1 MNRMTQKEVNELVA
15 KAKEKD
21 IKAYLE
27 LREIYTTT
35 DMPYHEFV
43 SHVKI
48 IAEGKE

>member
-1 MNRMTQKEVNELVA
+1 MSRMTHKEVKELVA

-21 IKAYLE
+21 IKAYMD
-27 LREIYTTT
+27 LREIYATT